1 MCKVFDSIGSRDG
14 CLLLTLPCELLLLL
28 LLLLLFVVE
37 TVRTVKNVL
46 DHWRIESI
54 VLWIWRNP

>member
-1 MCKVFDSIGSRDG
+1 MIVCSYSSPKNVLDKSAEDIFPGG
-14 CLLLTLPCELLLLL
+14 
-28 LLLLLFVVE
+28 VVE

-54 VLWIWRNP
+54 VL